1 MTDKPDGKRW
11 KWPTWIGT
19 VIALFAAYMG
29 AYFATVQS
37 VGWGSAGTWHTYAIG
52 SYSLPWSVHRFF
64 APAHWIDRK
73 LRPDQWPESDAA
85 FDDVLIEATPDE

>member
-11 KWPTWIGT
+11 RWSMWTGFV
-19 VIALFAAYMG
+19 VIALFATYVG

-37 VGWGSAGTWHTYAIG
+37 VGWGNVGTWHTYMIG
-52 SYSLPWSVHRFF
+52 SYSLPRPMHHFF

-73 LRPDQWPESDAA
+73 LRPDHWSESDASL
-85 FDDVLIEATPDE
+85 DDMIESTRGE